1 MSVDLYDVHF
11 PCSQCFRAQWI
22 FEVCLLQ
29 TCISIKFAL
38 FLALWV
44 VLTYMK
50 ALLSLMARIRIMD
63 TVIRILSYLD
73 NWFLYAPTME
83 QGIQDT
89 ATLLKPITPLGLA
102 A

>member
-1 MSVDLYDVHF
+1 M
-11 PCSQCFRAQWI
+11 
-22 FEVCLLQ
+22 
-29 TCISIKFAL
+29 CISHALNASGHSGFLRFAFYRHAFQL
-38 FLALWV
+38 NVLDFAFSLALWV

-73 NWFLYAPTME
+73 NWFLYAPTIE

-89 ATLLKPITPLGLA
+89 ATLLKQITPLGLA